1 MADNPDQPAGL
12 EKYVPTT
19 SAAVYL
25 SRRNAYYYNG
35 TAWTKGG
42 LQLESAAAT
51 NQAPYSNDFSQW
63 TASGAGV
70 AVTASASNGPLGAS
84 TMSKV
89 EAAGGSAPHYI
100 RDLFSIATGNN
111 TFAYWVKSAGEGVHP
126 QIRATG
132 EGGGFAFVNFDIDNG
147 TVGNS
152 GGSGFVN
159 ADIFDFGGGVYLIYG
174 VINHTASGD
183 GALLAMCETPATDG
197 ELPTFNNNG
206 AGFYVSGAQVEAGSI
221 PTSHIPTSGSTV
233 PRAAETLSIAQAN
246 YPTADD
252 ATPHWFL
259 IDVRMWDENTRQ
271 DWLNLQNNTSG
282 FRLRQEQQKIR
293 VIARTPADGQ
303 EGLDVLDPTS
313 TEFTQFDL
321 RLAHRF
327 TTSEHGGSANGE
339 SYVSTA
345 LTEVPAVPPQDLDL
359 TADDFHGFIREIRA
373 GLGEPATTDLEAAS
387 A

>member
-1 MADNPDQPAGL
+1 
-12 EKYVPTT
+12 
-19 SAAVYL
+19 
-25 SRRNAYYYNG
+25 
-35 TAWTKGG
+35 

-51 NQAPYSNDFSQW
+51 NLHIYSTDFSQATWIKGRGAITSDAKTGLDGNTGNFLFTVNTTSAGGANLRDSNLTAFTAVEHCHWGVFEAGASNWVLLYSYDGSNNQTWFDLSTGAVGTTTGTNNTGIIDLGSGKYLCWHAW
-63 TASGAGV
+63 TAQVGTTLPSFYV
-70 AVTASASNGPLGAS
+70 P
-84 TMSKV
+84 
-89 EAAGGSAPHYI
+89 
-100 RDLFSIATGNN
+100 TGDG
-111 TFAYWVKSAGEGVHP
+111 TFAC
-126 QIRATG
+126 QTG
-132 EGGGFAFVNFDIDNG
+132 D
-147 TVGNS
+147 S
-152 GGSGFVN
+152 
-159 ADIFDFGGGVYLIYG
+159 IYCY
-174 VINHTASGD
+174 H
-183 GALLAMCETPATDG
+183 MQC
-197 ELPTFNNNG
+197 
-206 AGFYVSGAQVEAGSI
+206 EAGAF
-221 PTSHIPTSGSTV
+221 PTSPIITNGSTV
-233 PRAAETLSIAQAN
+233 PRPAEALSIAQAN

-345 LTEVPAVPPQDLDL
+345 LTEVPAVPSQDLDL